1 MRLAI
6 LGAGG
11 VGGFLA
17 GALCRAGT
25 PVTLI
30 ARGRT
35 APHVRR
41 RGLKVTSTFLGD
53 AWTARPEVVVALE
66 EPVDVLVVATKAVGL
81 DAALERVHAEPG
93 LVVPLLNGLDHVA
106 ALRERFPA
114 VVAAAIRVEATRT
127 APGVIEQTSPMLRV
141 DLATDG
147 PEAPPVAPGLP
158 VLLEGAGIPVRV
170 GGSEA
175 EVLWGKLVR
184 LNAIALTT
192 AAYGAPLGDVRAH
205 PESRA
210 ALEGAVREA
219 AAIARAEG
227 ARIHSDTVLGEIASL
242 HDGLVSSMARDIEA
256 GREPELD
263 AIAGAVLRAA
273 ARHDRPAPT
282 VRALADRVADRA
294 GIGAP
299 VA

>member
-17 GALCRAGT
+17 GALARAGT
-25 PVTLI
+25 PVTLV

-41 RGLKVTSTFLGD
+41 RGLQITSVFFDD
-53 AWTARPEVVVALE
+53 AWKARPPVVVSVD

-81 DAALERVHAEPG
+81 QEALDRVHVEPG
-93 LVVPLLNGLDHVA
+93 LVVPLLNGLDHLA
-106 ALRERFPA
+106 LLRERFPA
-114 VVAAAIRVEATRT
+114 VAAAVIRVEATRT
-127 APGVIEQTSPMLRV
+127 APGVIEQTSPFLRV

-147 PEAPPVAPGLP
+147 PEVPPVAPALP
-158 VLLEGAGIPVRV
+158 VLLEGAGVPVRI
-170 GGSEA
+170 GGTEA
-175 EVLWGKLVR
+175 EVMWGKLVR

-192 AAYGAPLGDVRAH
+192 AAFGVPVGGVRAD
-205 PESRA
+205 PERRA

-227 ARIHSDTVLGEIASL
+227 ARIHSDTVLREIAGL
-242 HDGLVSSMARDIEA
+242 HDGLVSSMARDVEA

-273 ARHDRPAPT
+273 ARHDLPAPS
-282 VRALADRVADRA
+282 VRALADLVAERA
-294 GIGAP
+294 GVGAP
-299 VA
+299 AS